1 MLKIAS
7 WIRERDQMSFAKVL
21 AEFPQAELCNARVT
35 IVDLANMDGL
45 LLSGGDDIS
54 ADFLRQPSI
63 DPALIIDPDP
73 ARDNWEFTALEL
85 ALKHNVPMLA
95 ICRGLQVLNVG
106 LGGTLRLDIPN
117 HDVIETE
124 HVHPLRHSSCARHRF
139 AAVNSTHHQALDRVA
154 TGLTIEAWSPAD
166 DVIEQVR
173 MNRHAWTVGVQY
185 HPERHGSYRSL
196 FAEFIAHVADGAK

>member
-7 WIRERDQMSFAKVL
+7 WIRGRDQAPFAKVL
-21 AEFPQAELCNARVT
+21 GEFPQVEPLNAR
-35 IVDLANMDGL
+35 IAPVDLAAVDGL

-73 ARDNWEFTALEL
+73 ARDQWEFA
-85 ALKHNVPMLA
+85 ALKVAMERALPVLA
-95 ICRGLQVLNVG
+95 ICRGLQVLNVS
-106 LGGTLRLDIPN
+106 LGGTLILDIPY

-124 HVHPLRHSSCARHRF
+124 GVHSLRHSACATHRF
-139 AAVNSTHHQALDRVA
+139 DAVNSTHHQALERVA
-154 TGLTIEAWSPAD
+154 SGLTVEAWSPTD

-173 MNRHAWTVGVQY
+173 MNGYPWAVGVQY
-185 HPERHGSYRSL
+185 HPERHISYRPL
-196 FAEFIAHVADGAK
+196 FADFIGSVMDRAK

>member
-1 MLKIAS
+1 MRAWRQLI
-7 WIRERDQMSFAKVL
+7 WRL
-21 AEFPQAELCNARVT
+21 
-35 IVDLANMDGL
+35 MDGL

-54 ADFLRQPSI
+54 AEFLCQPSI

-73 ARDNWEFTALEL
+73 LRDQWEFAALKVALERGL
-85 ALKHNVPMLA
+85 PMLA

-106 LGGTLRLDIPN
+106 LGGTLRLDIPH

-124 HVHPLRHSSCARHRF
+124 GVHPLRHSSCATHRF

-154 TGLTIEAWSPAD
+154 SGLTVEAWSPAD

-173 MNRHAWTVGVQY
+173 MDGRAWTIGVQY
-185 HPERHGSYRSL
+185 HPERHESYRPL
-196 FAEFIAHVADGAK
+196 FAGVHRSCTDAAK